1 MVDNKIKIRLFG
13 EHLCYIE
20 TDILRE
26 FQNRFSIININS
38 WIKEECYKDFEIL
51 IENPDNL
58 DELRNIVKVN
68 YYSNIG
74 DWLREKIRNKL
85 RGLS

>member
-1 MVDNKIKIRLFG
+1 M
-13 EHLCYIE
+13 CYIE

-38 WIKEECYKDFEIL
+38 WIKEECYKDFNIL
-51 IENPDNL
+51 IENSNDL
-58 DELRNIVKVN
+58 VELRDIVKEN
-68 YYSNIG
+68 YYSNVG

-85 RGLS
+85 RGIT